1 MLSESTPKN
10 TSRSLMMIIL
20 IIVILVAAAVLF
32 VLFNRIANQPA
43 NGVNTGAAIVDS
55 ASVFTGGTPIDPP
68 REMNDFTLT
77 DNDGGPISLSDL
89 RGKVTLLYFG
99 YTHCPDFCPT
109 TMANYKRV
117 KEMLGE
123 SADQVAFVMVSIDG
137 TRDTPGEMK
146 KYLGN
151 FDPAFIGMTGS
162 ESDVEGIAIDYNVTA
177 ETQSG
182 GSTDEYNVDHTP
194 SLYMIDLQGRLVM
207 EYMYGTEPDV
217 ITEDIQKLLGS

>member
-1 MLSESTPKN
+1 MSTESTPKN

-20 IIVILVAAAVLF
+20 VVVILVAAAVLF

-43 NGVNTGAAIVDS
+43 NTINTGAAIVDS

-68 REMNDFTLT
+68 REMDDFTLT
-77 DNDGGPISLSDL
+77 SNDGEPISLSDL

-117 KEMLGE
+117 KEMLGAD
-123 SADQVAFVMVSIDG
+123 ADQVAFVMVSIDG
-137 TRDTPGEMK
+137 TRDTPAEMK

-151 FDPAFIGMTGS
+151 FDSTFIGMTGS
-162 ESDVEGIAIDYNVTA
+162 EIDVEGIAIDYNVTSETLAGSSA
-177 ETQSG
+177 E
-182 GSTDEYNVDHTP
+182 EYNMDHTP
-194 SLYMIDLQGRLVM
+194 SLYMIDAQGRLVM

-217 ITEDIQKLLGS
+217 ITGDIQKHLG